1 MKSLSSVSI
10 LMAFICMTVTASFTV
25 MADDQNETPQ
35 NDKIVLETE
44 KDRFS
49 YIIGVQVGG
58 SIMQGGLDLNPDM
71 LARGIKDIV
80 EDNELAMSEE
90 EMQEAMMALQK
101 KMSEAQEE
109 MQREMQDRQREEGG
123 KNLAAAQAFLEKNA
137 TEEGVIVRDSGLQYR
152 VLTEGS
158 GDMPT
163 ADSQVRVHYKGT
175 LLDGTQFDSS
185 YDRGEP
191 AQFRA
196 GQVIQGWQEA
206 LQLMAVG
213 SKWQLFIPPGLA
225 YGESGRPG
233 IPPNAMLIFEVELL
247 EIVE

>member
-1 MKSLSSVSI
+1 MKSLFSVF
-10 LMAFICMTVTASFTV
+10 LLTAFICTVVMASFSV
-25 MADDQNETPQ
+25 MADDENGAAQS
-35 NDKIVLETE
+35 DKIVLETE

-49 YIIGVQVGG
+49 YIIGIQVGG
-58 SIMQGGLDLNPDM
+58 SIMQGGLDLNPDV
-71 LARGIKDIV
+71 LARGIKDVV
-80 EDNELAMSEE
+80 EEKELALSEE

-109 MQREMQDRQREEGG
+109 MQREMMDRQREEGG
-123 KNLAAAQAFLEKNA
+123 KNLVAAEAFLAENA
-137 TEEGVIVRDSGLQYR
+137 KEDGVIVRDSGLQYR

-158 GDMPT
+158 GDKPT

-191 AQFRA
+191 AQFQA

-206 LQLMAVG
+206 LQLMSVG
-213 SKWQLFIPPGLA
+213 SKWQLFIPPNLA
-225 YGESGRPG
+225 YGENGRPS
-233 IPPNAMLIFEVELL
+233 IPSNSLLIFEVELL